1 MRVVIIGGNAAGMS
15 AAARARRLDPS
26 IDITVLEKSERV
38 SWGACGLSYYVEGQA
53 PSLDSLVVHPPEY
66 FRKERNIDV
75 RTGAAVEAIQHSRR
89 QVVLAG
95 GERIGYD
102 RLVIAAGARP
112 DAARVRGAEHA
123 FTLSTMDDAKRLRAC
138 LEERRPRR
146 AGIVGAG
153 YLGLA
158 LAGTLRAHG
167 AEVVVFEAC
176 REVLGRDDAALTE
189 AVRAHLERCRVELR
203 LATRVSDAGTTGC
216 DIVVLATGFKPN
228 VELALEAGIET
239 GRTGAIRVSDRMETN
254 VAAVYAAGDCAEST
268 HIVTNRPV
276 YIPLGTVANK
286 AGRVAGANAAGRRER
301 FPGVAGTTIVRVCGM
316 GVAVTGLSE
325 AQARRE
331 GFDPVAAH
339 VTARGRAKYFF
350 GSETTVQLVADRR
363 TGQMLGGWVTGEQ
376 DVAGRVNVIAAA
388 LASRMKLE
396 DFEQLD
402 LAYTP
407 PYGTVWD
414 PLLIAAQQLRRA
426 LRD

>member
-15 AAARARRLDPS
+15 AAARARRVDPS
-26 IDITVLEKSERV
+26 VDITVLEKSARV
-38 SWGACGLSYYVEGQA
+38 SWGACGLPYYIEGQA
-53 PSLDSLVVHPPEY
+53 PSLDSLVVHTPEY
-66 FRKERNIDV
+66 FRKERKIDV
-75 RTGAAVEAIQHSRR
+75 RTGAAAVAIQHSRR
-89 QVVLAG
+89 QVMLAS
-95 GERIGYD
+95 GERTGYD
-102 RLVIAAGARP
+102 RLVIATGGRP
-112 DAARVRGAEHA
+112 DVAGVRGAENA
-123 FTLSTMDDAKRLRAC
+123 FTLSTMDDAERLRAC
-138 LEERRPRR
+138 LHERRPRS
-146 AGIVGAG
+146 AAIVGGG

-158 LAGTLRAHG
+158 LAGTLRSHG
-167 AEVVVFEAC
+167 AEVIVFEAR

-203 LATRVSDAGTTGC
+203 LGTRVSDAAATGC
-216 DIVVLATGFKPN
+216 DIAVLATGFKPN

-254 VAAVYAAGDCAEST
+254 VAGVYAAGDCAEST

-276 YIPLGTVANK
+276 YTPLGTVANK
-286 AGRVAGANAAGRRER
+286 MGRIAGANAAGRRER

-325 AQARRE
+325 TQARRE

-339 VTARGRAKYFF
+339 ASARGRAEYFL
-350 GSETTVQLVADRR
+350 GGETTVQLVADRR
-363 TGQMLGGWVTGEQ
+363 AGQILGGWVVGEH
-376 DVAGRVNVIAAA
+376 DVAGRINVIAAA
-388 LASRMKLE
+388 LTSRMKLE

-407 PYGTVWD
+407 PYGAVWD

-426 LRD
+426 LRG